1 MEHNIMADVKFYT
14 CFPTIVFESKFVAKD
29 EITNCIKTNQMRKD
43 NRSFVRQ
50 SVDNNLQKVDAFKPF
65 VKKVYKVTEEMC
77 QLYEYEYKKIEITGM
92 WINISEPNQAHPPHT
107 HSNNVF
113 SGVWYPCD
121 NTDAS
126 NIQFFDPRPQ
136 SGVLVPKRKKMDT
149 NNSSIIWFASNK
161 DSMFMFPSWLT
172 HWVPPTP
179 VTRTSI
185 SFNVMLRGDYGEPGT
200 LQNANI

>member
-1 MEHNIMADVKFYT
+1 MADVKHWDL
-14 CFPTIVFESKFVAKD
+14 FPTKVFETKFVAKD
-29 EITNCIKTNQMRKD
+29 DIINYINVNQMKND
-43 NRSFVRQ
+43 APYFANQ

-65 VKKVYKVTEEMC
+65 VKKIYKVTDEMC
-77 QLYEYEYKKIEITGM
+77 KLYEYEYRKIDITNM
-92 WINISEPNQAHPPHT
+92 WINISQQGQAHPPHT

-121 NTDAS
+121 NTDTS
-126 NIQFFDPRPQ
+126 NIQFLDPRPQ
-136 SGVLVPKRKKMDT
+136 ANQLTPKRKKMDT
-149 NNSSIIWFASNK
+149 NNSGIIWFASDK
-161 DSMFMFPSWLT
+161 DTMFMFPSWLM

-185 SFNVMLRGDYGEPGT
+185 SFNVILRGEYGEENT